1 MPPKPTRTALRPA
14 AGTLFSAFT
23 FFCIVT
29 SLLPTASRAQVG
41 RPDGLYY
48 KSWGIVI
55 GIDDY
60 LIAPKLQG
68 SVSEGKAVA
77 EAFRKLGFEEVI
89 ELYDKD
95 AGFRRLNSFL
105 SDFLPRKV
113 GRQDRLVLF
122 FSGHAGTTKDR
133 DDKEIGYLVPW
144 DAQRD
149 NVNKV
154 VTFDQLKDFAK
165 RVSSKH
171 NVFIINAGVSGWDAT
186 PPQQLSL
193 EGRLTPEEETDKRA
207 VQILTAGAAGEKVT
221 SREGRS
227 LFVLSVIDGLK
238 GEADEN
244 KNGWLLA
251 SELAGYVKRVVE
263 TGSSGRQ
270 HPQFAR
276 LDGDGDLIFIE
287 GKKHQYRIRQ
297 PKTDAER
304 VTAAKEEYE
313 EAFALLQ
320 RQRPAQEAVDILDR
334 ALGHNPAYGDA
345 YVLKSYILLEHLQN
359 PDAALPV
366 AEQAV
371 KYAAQNPDSYFTL
384 GLVQQRKGR
393 LAEAE
398 QSFLQA
404 LRVNPKYADVH
415 LTLADLYAFDLKDH
429 AKAVD
434 AYKKYLEAGGTDP
447 RAMSYVEQAG
457 AGQK

>member
-1 MPPKPTRTALRPA
+1 M
-14 AGTLFSAFT
+14 
-23 FFCIVT
+23 VV
-29 SLLPTASRAQVG
+29 PTASRAQVG

-55 GIDDY
+55 AVDDY
-60 LIAPKLQG
+60 LVAPKLQG
-68 SVSEGKAVA
+68 SIAEAKAVA
-77 EAFRKLGFEEVI
+77 DALRKLGFEEIV

-95 AGFRRLNSFL
+95 ASFRRLNGIL
-105 SDFLPRKV
+105 TDVLPRKV

-122 FSGHAGTTKDR
+122 FSGHAGATKDR
-133 DDKEIGYLVPW
+133 DGKELGYLVPW

-154 VTFDQLKDFAK
+154 VTFDQLKEFAK

-171 NVFIINAGVSGWDAT
+171 NVFVINAGVSGWDAT

-193 EGRLTPEEETDKRA
+193 EGRLAPEEETDRRA
-207 VQILTAGAAGEKVT
+207 VQILTAGATGEAVT

-227 LFVLSVIDGLK
+227 LFVLSVINGLT

-263 TGSSGRQ
+263 TDSGGRQ

-276 LDGDGDLIFIE
+276 LDGDGDVIFIE
-287 GKKHQYRIRQ
+287 GKKHQYKVRL

-304 VTAAKEEYE
+304 TAAAKEEYE
-313 EAFALLQ
+313 EAFTLLQ
-320 RQRPAQEAVDILDR
+320 RQRPAQEAVDLLDR

-371 KYAAQNPDSYFTL
+371 KHAAQNPDSYFTL

-393 LAEAE
+393 LADAE

-404 LRVNPKYADVH
+404 LRMNPAYVDVH
-415 LTLADLYAFDLKDH
+415 LTLADLYAFELKDR

-447 RAMSYVEQAG
+447 RAKSYIEQPG
-457 AGQK
+457 AEPK